1 MSDLFK
7 NRAASKARARE
18 RDEERLRRGEI
29 TPSQLQQ
36 ENLIFRGFR
45 RSTKQLNWWPRPR
58 MNSHKHMSNY
68 WMAAV
73 FPVHERRLNRRRRQG
88 CFYRLLM

>member
-7 NRAASKARARE
+7 TRAAEKARSRE

-36 ENLIFRGFR
+36 ENLVFRCFKKGEIGLKAKYMR
-45 RSTKQLNWWPRPR
+45 KIKPRSADKDKDET
-58 MNSHKHMSNY
+58 
-68 WMAAV
+68 
-73 FPVHERRLNRRRRQG
+73 
-88 CFYRLLM
+88 

>member
-7 NRAASKARARE
+7 NRAAAKARSRE

-36 ENLIFRGFR
+36 ENLVFRGFKKGELGLPAKYAR
-45 RSTKQLNWWPRPR
+45 KLKPRPKDPE
-58 MNSHKHMSNY
+58 NT
-68 WMAAV
+68 
-73 FPVHERRLNRRRRQG
+73 
-88 CFYRLLM
+88 

>member
-7 NRAASKARARE
+7 NRAAAKARSRE

-36 ENLIFRGFR
+36 ENLIFRGFKKGEIGLKPKYMR
-45 RSTKQLNWWPRPR
+45 RIKPPSETKD
-58 MNSHKHMSNY
+58 
-68 WMAAV
+68 
-73 FPVHERRLNRRRRQG
+73 ET
-88 CFYRLLM
+88 

>member
-7 NRAASKARARE
+7 NRAAAKARSRE

-36 ENLIFRGFR
+36 ENLVFRGFKKGSLGLKAKYMKKIKLR
-45 RSTKQLNWWPRPR
+45 TTPES
-58 MNSHKHMSNY
+58 
-68 WMAAV
+68 
-73 FPVHERRLNRRRRQG
+73 
-88 CFYRLLM
+88 

>member
-7 NRAASKARARE
+7 HRAAAKARARE

-36 ENLIFRGFR
+36 ENLVFRGFKKR
-45 RSTKQLNWWPRPR
+45 VIGLPAKYMRKIKQRSEDKGDT
-58 MNSHKHMSNY
+58 
-68 WMAAV
+68 
-73 FPVHERRLNRRRRQG
+73 
-88 CFYRLLM
+88 

>member
-7 NRAASKARARE
+7 NRAAMKARARE

-36 ENLIFRGFR
+36 ENLVFRGFKKGEIGIPAKYMRKIKR
-45 RSTKQLNWWPRPR
+45 RSEDKGDT
-58 MNSHKHMSNY
+58 
-68 WMAAV
+68 
-73 FPVHERRLNRRRRQG
+73 
-88 CFYRLLM
+88 

>member
-7 NRAASKARARE
+7 NRAAAKARARE

-36 ENLIFRGFR
+36 ENLVFRGFKKGAFSLPAKYMKKDKQ
-45 RSTKQLNWWPRPR
+45 RSEDPEKN
-58 MNSHKHMSNY
+58 
-68 WMAAV
+68 
-73 FPVHERRLNRRRRQG
+73 
-88 CFYRLLM
+88 